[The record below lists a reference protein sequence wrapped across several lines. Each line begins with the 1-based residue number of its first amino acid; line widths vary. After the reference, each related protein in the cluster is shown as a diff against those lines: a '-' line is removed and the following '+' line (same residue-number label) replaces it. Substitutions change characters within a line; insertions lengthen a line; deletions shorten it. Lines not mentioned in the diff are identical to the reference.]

1 MYHRKYLCLF
11 LIPLFLIM
19 TWSCAGPQ
27 KVDIKEGIF
36 EGERTPKTLAIL
48 PFENNSVTDPE
59 KYQPLSKGLS
69 AMLITDLNQSQKAL
83 KVIERNKIAAILK
96 EIALSQTGSVDE
108 STAIRAG
115 KILGAQSIAFG
126 SFIVL
131 GGSVRIDTRIINVE
145 TSELIMAESIT
156 GSSNAFLQLERD
168 LAKKIANSLNV
179 AFKPKT
185 TATSSNI
192 DAALYFSRG
201 VDAFDKGNRTEATR
215 LFQQCIDLDP
225 SYKRQVDNIQGLS

>member
-1 MYHRKYLCLF
+1 
-11 LIPLFLIM
+11 
-19 TWSCAGPQ
+19 
-27 KVDIKEGIF
+27 
-36 EGERTPKTLAIL
+36 
-48 PFENNSVTDPE
+48 
-59 KYQPLSKGLS
+59 
-69 AMLITDLNQSQKAL
+69 
-83 KVIERNKIAAILK
+83 
-96 EIALSQTGSVDE
+96 
-108 STAIRAG
+108 
-115 KILGAQSIAFG
+115 
-126 SFIVL
+126 
-131 GGSVRIDTRIINVE
+131 
-145 TSELIMAESIT
+145 MAESIT